1 MTWFRNLSIRRKLTL
16 IIISVSA
23 VVLLIS
29 TLINVSNEYRIRRA
43 GLIQEISTVAEIVGR
58 NSDASIVFED
68 PARAQSILESLSAK
82 SEIESA
88 FIFTESRELLAA
100 YPNGATTT
108 LPESIPLDT
117 PIEMGDHVRLIRRIV
132 AEDSTIGYIVVNA
145 SLAKFYSQL
154 SVLIGVAAAIFGGSL
169 VIALIISAWMQ
180 RVVSTPIAEL
190 ARSMKQVSETRNYS
204 IRIGKHGNDEL
215 GDLVDRFH
223 EMLAEIE
230 QREKSLSVARQQA
243 EIANRAK
250 TSFLANMSHELRTP
264 LNAIIGFSE
273 MMARQLFGPLPNRQ
287 YQEYAQDIH
296 DSGTHLLD
304 IINTILDL
312 SKVEAGAVKLN
323 QTEINIL
330 DLIVRLERLF
340 RERAAN
346 AGVSLSHTMAEG
358 SPQRLMADDR
368 LVRQCLSNLLSNAL
382 KFTPTGGSVTILIDR
397 GPDGGLTIGVRDTG
411 IGIAPQD
418 IATAL
423 EPFGQIDSSLSR
435 KYQGTGLGLPIVKS
449 YMELHGGRL
458 GIASRLSE
466 GTIATL
472 YFPLKRVLADRPGL
486 APDETRQ
493 LA

>member
-1 MTWFRNLSIRRKLTL
+1 MNWFRNLSIRRKLTL

-29 TLINVSNEYRIRRA
+29 TLINVSNEYRTRRA

-58 NSDASIVFED
+58 NSDATILFED
-68 PARAQSILESLSAK
+68 GARAQSILESLSAK

-88 FIFTESRELLAA
+88 FIFKENREIFAA
-100 YPNGATTT
+100 YPNGASTT
-108 LPESIPLDT
+108 LPDSILLDT
-117 PIEMGDHVRLIRRIV
+117 PIEMGDHIRLIRSIT
-132 AEDSTIGYIVVNA
+132 AENSTIGYIVVNA
-145 SLAKFYSQL
+145 SLANFYSQL
-154 SVLIGVAAAIFGGSL
+154 AVLIGVAAAIFGGSL

-180 RVVSTPIAEL
+180 RVVSSPIAKL
-190 ARSMKQVSETRNYS
+190 AQSMKLVSETRNYS

-215 GDLVDRFH
+215 GELVDRFH

-230 QREKSLSVARQQA
+230 QRERSLSVARQQA
-243 EIANRAK
+243 ELANRAK

-323 QTEINIL
+323 EVEISIL
-330 DLIVRLERLF
+330 ELIQRLERLF
-340 RERAAN
+340 RERATN
-346 AGVSLSHTMAEG
+346 AGVSLSHTLAEG
-358 SPQRLMADDR
+358 APQRLKADDR
-368 LVRQCLSNLLSNAL
+368 LLRQCLSNLLSNAL
-382 KFTPTGGSVTILIDR
+382 KFTPSGGSVTVLVDR
-397 GPDGGLTIGVRDTG
+397 ASDGGLSIAVRDTG

-418 IATAL
+418 VATAL

-449 YMELHGGRL
+449 YVELHGGTL
-458 GIASRLSE
+458 GITSRPSE
-466 GTIATL
+466 GTTVTL
-472 YFPLKRVLADRPGL
+472 QFPLSRVL
-486 APDETRQ
+486 PDQPSVAAGETRQ

>member
-1 MTWFRNLSIRRKLTL
+1 MNWFRNLSIRRKLTL

-23 VVLLIS
+23 LVLLVS
-29 TLINVSNEYRIRRA
+29 TLINVTHEYRERRA
-43 GLIQEISTVAEIVGR
+43 NLIQEISTLAEIIGR
-58 NSDASIVFED
+58 NSDAAILFED
-68 PARAQSILESLSAK
+68 SGRAQSMLDSLSAK

-88 FIFTESRELLAA
+88 FIFKNTRELFAA
-100 YPNGATTT
+100 YPAGAMTT
-108 LPESIPLDT
+108 LPEIFPVDT
-117 PIEMGDHVRLIRRIV
+117 PIELGDHVRLIRQIEG
-132 AEDSTIGYIVVNA
+132 EDSTIGYIVVNA
-145 SLAKFYSQL
+145 SLANLYNQL
-154 SVLIGVAAAIFGGSL
+154 AMMIGVAAAIFGISML
-169 VIALIISAWMQ
+169 IAMIFSAWMQ
-180 RVVSTPIAEL
+180 RVVSVPIDKL
-190 ARSMKQVSETRNYS
+190 AQSMKLVSETRNYS
-204 IRIGKHGNDEL
+204 VRLAKHGDDEL
-215 GDLVDRFH
+215 GELVDRFH

-243 EIANRAK
+243 ELANRAK

-312 SKVEAGAVKLN
+312 SKVEAGAVRLN
-323 QTEINIL
+323 ESEISIL
-330 DLIVRLERLF
+330 DMIQRLERLF

-346 AGVSLSHTMAEG
+346 AGVTLAHSLAEG
-358 SPQRLMADDR
+358 TPARLFADDR

-382 KFTPTGGSVTILIDR
+382 KFTPTGGGISVLVDR
-397 GPDGGLTIGVRDTG
+397 TSDGGISIAVRDTG

-418 IATAL
+418 IAVAL

-449 YMELHGGRL
+449 YIELHGGSL
-458 GIASRLSE
+458 DIVS
-466 GTIATL
+466 
-472 YFPLKRVLADRPGL
+472 RPGDGTTVTL
-486 APDETRQ
+486 CFPPGRARSGGPVGESRQ

>member
-1 MTWFRNLSIRRKLTL
+1 VIWFRNLSIRRKLTL

-23 VVLLIS
+23 LVLLVS
-29 TLINVSNEYRIRRA
+29 TLINVVHGYRERRA
-43 GLIQEISTVAEIVGR
+43 SLIQEISTLADIVGR
-58 NSDASIVFED
+58 NSDAAILFED
-68 PARAQSILESLSAK
+68 PGRAQSMLDSLSAK

-88 FIFTESRELLAA
+88 YIFKKDRDLFAA
-100 YPNGATTT
+100 YPSGAMTT
-108 LPESIPLDT
+108 LPEIFSVGT
-117 PIEMGDHVRLIRRIV
+117 PIESGNHLRLIFEIKDDDGSIIGFIV
-132 AEDSTIGYIVVNA
+132 INA
-145 SLAKFYSQL
+145 SLTNFYNQL
-154 SVLIGVAAAIFGGSL
+154 AVMIGVAAAIFGISL
-169 VIALIISAWMQ
+169 VIAMIFSAWMQ
-180 RVVSTPIAEL
+180 RVVSVPIDKL
-190 ARSMKQVSETRNYS
+190 AQSMKLVSETRNYS
-204 IRIGKHGNDEL
+204 IRLAKHGNDEL
-215 GDLVDRFH
+215 GELVDRFH

-243 EIANRAK
+243 ELANRAK

-312 SKVEAGAVKLN
+312 SKVEAGAVRLN
-323 QTEINIL
+323 ESEISIL
-330 DLIVRLERLF
+330 DMIQRLERLF

-346 AGVSLSHTMAEG
+346 AGVTLGHSFAEG
-358 SPQRLMADDR
+358 TPPRLFADDR

-382 KFTPTGGSVTILIDR
+382 KFTPIGGGVTVLVDR
-397 GPDGGLTIGVRDTG
+397 TFDSGISIAVRDTG

-418 IATAL
+418 IAVAL

-449 YMELHGGRL
+449 YIELHGGSL
-458 GIASRLSE
+458 GIVS
-466 GTIATL
+466 
-472 YFPLKRVLADRPGL
+472 RPGDGTTVTL
-486 APDETRQ
+486 FFPPGRARSGGPADETRQ

>member
-1 MTWFRNLSIRRKLTL
+1 MIWFRNLSIRRKLTL

-29 TLINVSNEYRIRRA
+29 TLTNFINEYWSRRA
-43 GLIQEISTVAEIVGR
+43 GLIQEISTIAEIVGR
-58 NSDASIVFED
+58 NSDASILFED

-82 SEIESA
+82 AEIESA
-88 FIFTESRELLAA
+88 FIFKENRELFAA

-108 LPESIPLDT
+108 LPEPLRLDA
-117 PIEMGDHVRLIRRIV
+117 PIEMGDRIRLIRSIA
-132 AEDSTIGYIVVNA
+132 AEDTTIGYIVVNA
-145 SLAKFYSQL
+145 SLANFYSQL
-154 SVLIGVAAAIFGGSL
+154 AVLIGVAATIFGGSL
-169 VIALIISAWMQ
+169 IIALIISAWMQ
-180 RVVSTPIAEL
+180 RVVSNPIAKL
-190 ARSMKQVSETRNYS
+190 AQSMKLVSETRNYS

-243 EIANRAK
+243 ELANRAK

-312 SKVEAGAVKLN
+312 SKVEAGAVRLN
-323 QTEINIL
+323 EVEISIL
-330 DLIVRLERLF
+330 DLIQRLERLF

-346 AGVSLSHTMAEG
+346 GGVSLSHTLAEG
-358 SPQRLMADDR
+358 VPQRLVADDR

-382 KFTPTGGSVTILIDR
+382 KFTPAGGTVMVLVNRAI
-397 GPDGGLTIGVRDTG
+397 DGGLNIAVRDTG

-418 IATAL
+418 VATAL

-449 YMELHGGRL
+449 YMELHGGML
-458 GIASRLSE
+458 GIVSRPGE
-466 GTIATL
+466 GTTATL
-472 YFPLKRVLADRPGL
+472 QFPPNRVLPDRPSQSAGE
-486 APDETRQ
+486 DRQ